1 MHEILTV
8 ASLIEMEAGSNEERP
23 TIASVIYNRLSSDYS
38 YLEIDATIQYILEER
53 KERLTEQD
61 LLIDS
66 PYNTYLNKGLPPG
79 PIANP
84 GLASIKAAL
93 KPDETDYFYYALNKQ
108 GTHNFFNNY
117 NDFDTFVDSDEFG
130 G

>member
-1 MHEILTV
+1 
-8 ASLIEMEAGSNEERP
+8 MEAGSDEERP

-38 YLEIDATIQYILEER
+38 YLEIDATIQYILPER
-53 KERLTEQD
+53 KEYLTESD
-61 LLIDS
+61 LLTDS
-66 PYNTYLNKGLPPG
+66 PYNTYMNKGLPPG

-84 GLASIKAAL
+84 GLASIQAAL
-93 KPDETDYFYYALNKQ
+93 EPAETDYFYYALNTE

-117 NDFDTFVDSDEFG
+117 DEFNAFTDSEEFG